1 MVGVRRSSVMSLIT
15 PIVRELPMSNFA
27 TEPLIDNAW
36 YIAAWPHEIADGPL
50 ARRILG
56 EDLVL
61 FRDGDGKAAAMED
74 RCPHRGVRLSLGT
87 CIDKGLQC
95 GYHGLVF
102 NGDGKCVDNPGE
114 AIRPG
119 VFDIRAFKVIEKQ
132 KFLWIWMGD
141 QDQADEDLI
150 IEYPFHDEGPEW
162 DFHYGYYPIAANYMF
177 MMDNLMDLTHLGYVH
192 TSTIGGNP
200 EEHNDADLETKK
212 TDTGAHFIR
221 WMMNSTPPVSF
232 VKAGGFD
239 GKVDR
244 WSDFEYVVPAS
255 VLQWGGAMD
264 VGANAREDRN
274 QPGGLSLR
282 LFHHATPETDDRFHY
297 FFSAAVR
304 GHPTDTPA
312 SQGFYEAI
320 LEAFLEDKTFI
331 ESQQDAV
338 TRDPG
343 RQLHFR
349 EHDKAVAYSRR
360 AIAKL
365 AKTQMRAEMA
375 AAAE

>member
-1 MVGVRRSSVMSLIT
+1 
-15 PIVRELPMSNFA
+15 MSNFA
-27 TEPLIDNAW
+27 TEPLVYDAW
-36 YIAAWPHEIADGPL
+36 YIAAWPHELEDGPV

-56 EDLVL
+56 EDVVL
-61 FRDGDGKAAAMED
+61 FRDGDGQVGAVED

-87 CIDKGLQC
+87 CVGNGLQC
-95 GYHGLVF
+95 GYHGLVIDR
-102 NGDGKCVDNPGE
+102 NGTCVENPGE

-119 VFDIRAFKVIEKQ
+119 VFDIRAFKVVERQ

-141 QDQADEDLI
+141 QDQADESQIVDW
-150 IEYPFHDEGPEW
+150 PFHDMAPEW
-162 DFHYGYYPIAANYMF
+162 DFHFGYYPIAANYMF

-192 TSTIGGNP
+192 GSTIGGNP
-200 EEHNDADLETKK
+200 EEHNDADLETTR
-212 TDTGAHFIR
+212 TDTGAHYIR
-221 WMMNSTPPVSF
+221 WMTDSTPPPAF
-232 VKAGGFD
+232 VKAAGFE

-264 VGANAREDRN
+264 VGAGARENRD

-282 LFHHATPETDDRFHY
+282 LYHHATPQDDDNFHY

-304 GHPTDTPA
+304 NHPTDSPA
-312 SQGFYEAI
+312 SQAFYTAV

-331 ESQQDAV
+331 EAQQEAV

-360 AIAKL
+360 AIAK
-365 AKTQMRAEMA
+365 MHRAGA
-375 AAAE
+375 RADVRVAAE